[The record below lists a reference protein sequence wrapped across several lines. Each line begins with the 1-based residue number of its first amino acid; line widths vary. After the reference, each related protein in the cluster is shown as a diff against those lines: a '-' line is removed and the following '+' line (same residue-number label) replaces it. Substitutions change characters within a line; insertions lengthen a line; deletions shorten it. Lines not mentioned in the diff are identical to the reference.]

1 MEFVRSSTHTLD
13 KFFSTKNFYF
23 LRSGVRLGEWDTLQ
37 EIDCEEAG
45 GDCAAAPVNIRIIE
59 KIPHRQYD
67 PNSKAQ
73 GNDIALL
80 RLENSVQYTDY
91 VKPICLPLSQ
101 TLRSGS
107 LDGIALDVAG
117 WGKTETGN
125 LSIN

>member
-1 MEFVRSSTHTLD
+1 MGFVRSKHTS
-13 KFFSTKNFYF
+13 FNNFSNKISF

-37 EIDCEEAG
+37 EIDCEG
-45 GDCAAAPVNIRIIE
+45 GDCALAPVNIRITE
-59 KIPHRQYD
+59 KIPHSQYD

-80 RLENSVQYTDY
+80 RLENSVQYTDFI
-91 VKPICLPLSQ
+91 KPICLPLSQ

-125 LSIN
+125 

>member
-1 MEFVRSSTHTLD
+1 MQLIYF
-13 KFFSTKNFYF
+13 F

-37 EIDCEEAG
+37 EIDCEETG
-45 GDCAAAPVNIRIIE
+45 GDCALAPVNIRITE
-59 KIPHRQYD
+59 KIPHSQYD

-80 RLENSVQYTDY
+80 RLETPVQYTDF
-91 VKPICLPLSQ
+91 VQPICLPLSQ

-125 LSIN
+125 LNTKVSTKIVFNQFN